1 MKIVA
6 LTFIVG
12 LLGAMA
18 YFFLKGEC
26 PGGMIVADAAE
37 CRVASFDAQT
47 CNAALAA
54 GHRKAYRERAPFETQ
69 DACLRDH
76 PRCAPHEAV
85 ASGFVPVPRGT
96 CIARTGS
103 GGFDGTPV
111 YERIGQRIAN

>member
-1 MKIVA
+1 MKLII

-12 LLGAMA
+12 LAGAMA
-18 YFFLKGEC
+18 YLFLKGEC
-26 PGGMIVADAAE
+26 AGGVIVPDVAACRAANFDAA
-37 CRVASFDAQT
+37 T
-47 CNAALAA
+47 CNVALAA
-54 GHRKAYRERAPFETQ
+54 SHRKAYRDHAPFATQ

-111 YERIGQRIAN
+111 YERIGQRISS